1 MQSYSLQKRLIV
13 YVSIFSVMLGCVLV
27 FAAYRLALEEMN
39 EILDAQMQS
48 LAERI
53 AANHPEPTQSQIDLN
68 QRYSEEDLFV
78 DIWSY
83 DDATTQLHPQDVLLQ
98 PVEKPGLITAS

>member
-1 MQSYSLQKRLIV
+1 MFLSL
-13 YVSIFSVMLGCVLV
+13 VSCWGPVSV
-27 FAAYRLALEEMN
+27 FAAYRIALEEMN

-53 AANHPEPTQSQIDLN
+53 AANHPEPTQSQINLN

-83 DDATTQLHPQDVLLQ
+83 DRCYTTITPSRCVATTRRKTRVL
-98 PVEKPGLITAS
+98 

>member
-27 FAAYRLALEEMN
+27 FAAYRIALEEMN

-53 AANHPEPTQSQIDLN
+53 AANHPEPTQSQINLN

-83 DDATTQLHPQDVLLQ
+83 DRCNTTITPSRCVATTRRKTRVL
-98 PVEKPGLITAS
+98 